1 MKDKNLEQ
9 LKQEYMDIPIPSEL
23 DFVVKK
29 ALKDGGVKMNQ
40 PRTPFKRMSKIVA
53 SIAASVVLFAA
64 VVNVSPA
71 FAKTVSEVPLV
82 GSLVQ
87 VLTFRNY
94 TVDEDTFQANIKVP
108 KIQGLENKNLE
119 NSLNEKYLAENKK
132 LYDEFMADI
141 KELKENGVEAHMG
154 VDSSYEIKTDNDVI
168 LSVARYVVNTAA
180 SSSTTIK
187 YDTIDKKKQAL
198 ITLPSLFKDD
208 RYVDIISEN
217 IQQQMR
223 EQMKKTEE
231 NKMYWIE
238 VPGQEQS
245 FETFKKITNEQ
256 SFYINSAGKLV
267 ISFNKYEVA
276 PGYMGTPEFIIPT
289 EVIADVL
296 VGNEYIK

>member
-9 LKQEYMDIPIPSEL
+9 LKKEYMDIPIPSEL

-29 ALKDGGVKMNQ
+29 ALKDGGVKLNQ
-40 PRTPFKRMSKIVA
+40 PRNLFKRMSKIVA

-94 TVDEDTFQANIKVP
+94 IVNEDTFQAEIKVP

-154 VDSSYEIKTDNDVI
+154 IHSGYEIKTDNDVI
-168 LSVARYVVNTAA
+168 LSVGRYVVNTAA
-180 SSSTTIK
+180 SSSTTRK
-187 YDTIDKKKQAL
+187 YDTIDKKKQVL

-208 RYVDIISEN
+208 RYVEIISEN
-217 IQQQMR
+217 IKQQMK
-223 EQMKKTEE
+223 EQMKNPAE
-231 NKMYWIE
+231 NKMYWLE
-238 VPGQEQS
+238 VAGQEQT
-245 FETFKKITNEQ
+245 FEAFKKISDEQ
-256 SFYINSAGKLV
+256 SFYINSASKLV